1 MNAIT
6 RLPLMLLVWLGIVP
20 FAAAQ
25 SAPFRTE
32 LLALLPDDFAVCVV
46 MHDLR
51 GHAARWGQ
59 SDWLKTFRASPVG
72 KSFLDAPEMRQLE
85 RWQSELK
92 KHLDLDW
99 PTLRDD
105 ILGDTLILAYSPG
118 PKNEPN
124 SEPKDER
131 GLFLLHVRKPDRLIQ
146 VIGKLNESQ
155 IKADKL
161 KLTTHEYKGNTYYR
175 RQEAGKTQ
183 FYIVKESLAA
193 VATKEEILQ
202 AFLDRRSAPAK
213 DNPWAKRF
221 QRAGAESAVFTMFV
235 NPRKLDAEVLQNR
248 KKDDP
253 LSGYWRALE
262 AVFVSVA
269 IQDEAELRI
278 SIQANAGELP
288 EWAKSA
294 FTQTTPASSLWQR
307 FPERSILT
315 IAARTDFAG
324 AADALK
330 LLMPEKDRKK
340 LTTDWQGSI
349 GALLRLDPFKEIL
362 PNIGPDWGICVSPSK
377 DAKQLPQTMFAL
389 AVKPGSK
396 DQPVDKS
403 LFKAVELFAGIA
415 VLDYN
420 KKNPNSTM
428 RLQTVMQD
436 KVEVT
441 YLSNDKLFP
450 PGFQP
455 ACALKDGF
463 LLFASSPD
471 AIVSF
476 RLHERRPDERNE
488 TPLLRVSA
496 PELAELLE
504 HRREHILVTL
514 TDRQQMSD
522 KDAKKNLENVIGLLG
537 LFDHL
542 TLSQHGN
549 ASQASWS
556 IRLTPARSA
565 N

>member
-1 MNAIT
+1 MKKIT
-6 RLPLMLLVWLGIVP
+6 RMPLVLLVWLGIVP
-20 FAAAQ
+20 FVAAQ
-25 SAPFRTE
+25 SAPFRSE

-51 GHAARWGQ
+51 GHAARWEQ

-72 KSFLDAPEMRQLE
+72 KSFLDAPEVRQLD
-85 RWQSELK
+85 RWQSEMK

-99 PTLRDD
+99 PALRDD
-105 ILGDTLILAYSPG
+105 ILGETLILAYSPG
-118 PKNEPN
+118 PRNKPG
-124 SEPKDER
+124 DER
-131 GLFLLHVRKPDRLIQ
+131 GLFLLHVHKPERLVQVIDRL
-146 VIGKLNESQ
+146 NEAQTRSGEVR
-155 IKADKL
+155 
-161 KLTTHEYKGNTYYR
+161 LTELHHKGNTYYR
-175 RQEAGKTQ
+175 RVQTGKTQ
-183 FYIVKESLAA
+183 YYSIKGSLAA
-193 VATKEEILQ
+193 VATKEEIIQ

-213 DNPWAKRF
+213 DNPWAKRL
-221 QRAGAESAVFTMFV
+221 QRAGAESAIVTMFV
-235 NPRKLDAEVLQNR
+235 NPRMLDAEVLQNS

-262 AVFVSVA
+262 AVIVTVT
-269 IQDEAELRI
+269 IQDEAELRV
-278 SIQANAGELP
+278 SIQADAAKLP

-294 FTQTTPASSLWQR
+294 FTQTMPASSLWQR

-315 IAARTDFAG
+315 VAARTDFAG

-340 LTTDWQGSI
+340 LTNDWQGSV

-362 PNIGPDWGICVSPSK
+362 PNIGPDWGICVLPSK

-389 AVKPGSK
+389 AVKSGSN

-420 KKNPNSTM
+420 KKNPNSVI

-436 KVEVT
+436 KVEVLC
-441 YLSNDKLFP
+441 LSNDKVFP

-463 LLFASSPD
+463 LLVASSPD
-471 AIVSF
+471 AILKF
-476 RLHERRPDERNE
+476 RVHDRRPDERKE
-488 TPLLRVSA
+488 TPLLRLSA
-496 PELAELLE
+496 PELAKLLE
-504 HRREHILVTL
+504 HRREHILINL
-514 TDRQQMSD
+514 TDRQQMSAA
-522 KDAKKNLENVIGLLG
+522 DAKKNLENVIGLLG
-537 LFDHL
+537 LFDDL
-542 TLSQHGN
+542 TLSQHGI

-556 IRLTPARSA
+556 IRLTPPRSA

>member
-20 FAAAQ
+20 FATAQ
-25 SAPFRTE
+25 SAPFRSE

-51 GHAARWGQ
+51 GHAGRWEQ
-59 SDWLKTFRASPVG
+59 SEWLKTFRASAVG
-72 KSFLDAPEMRQLE
+72 KSFLDAPEMQQLE
-85 RWQSELK
+85 RWQSEMK
-92 KHLDLDW
+92 RHLDLDW

-105 ILGDTLILAYSPG
+105 ILGETLILAYSPG
-118 PKNEPN
+118 PKTNPE
-124 SEPKDER
+124 DER
-131 GLFLLHVRKPDRLIQ
+131 GLFLLQVRKPERLIQ
-146 VIGKLNESQ
+146 VIDKLNEAQ
-155 IKADKL
+155 IKSGEL
-161 KLTTHEYKGNTYYR
+161 KLTELQHKGNTYFR
-175 RQEAGKTQ
+175 RVQAGKTQ
-183 FYIVKESLAA
+183 YYSVKESLAA
-193 VATKEEILQ
+193 VTTKEEILQ

-213 DNPWAKRF
+213 DNPWASRF
-221 QRAGAESAVFTMFV
+221 QRAGAESAVVTMFV
-235 NPRKLDAEVLQNR
+235 NPRKLDAEVLQNS
-248 KKDDP
+248 KKGDP

-278 SIQANAGELP
+278 SIQADGGKLP

-349 GALLRLDPFKEIL
+349 GALLRLDPFKDIL
-362 PNIGPDWGICVSPSK
+362 PNIGPDWGICVLPSK
-377 DAKQLPQTMFAL
+377 DPKQLPQTMFAL

-396 DQPVDKS
+396 DQPVDKT

-420 KKNPNSTM
+420 KKNPDSII
-428 RLQTVMQD
+428 RLQTVRQNE
-436 KVEVT
+436 VEVV
-441 YLSNDKLFP
+441 YLSNHKLFP

-463 LLFASSPD
+463 LVFASSPD
-471 AIVSF
+471 AIVNF
-476 RLHERRPDERNE
+476 RSHDRKPDERKD

-496 PELAELLE
+496 PELAKLLE
-504 HRREHILVTL
+504 HRREHILMSL
-514 TDRQQMSD
+514 TDRQQMSPMG
-522 KDAKKNLENVIGLLG
+522 AKKNLENVIGLLG

-542 TLSQHGN
+542 TLSQRGN
-549 ASQASWS
+549 ASEASWS
-556 IRLTPARSA
+556 IRLAPAHSA
-565 N
+565 R

>member
-1 MNAIT
+1 
-6 RLPLMLLVWLGIVP
+6 MLLVWLSLVP

-25 SAPFRTE
+25 PAPFRSE
-32 LLALLPDDFAVCVV
+32 LLALLPEDFAVCIV

-51 GHAARWGQ
+51 GHAARWEQ
-59 SDWLKTFRASPVG
+59 SDWLRTFRTSPVG
-72 KSFLDAPEMRQLE
+72 KSFLNAPEVRQID
-85 RWQSELK
+85 RWQSEMK

-99 PTLRDD
+99 RTLRDE
-105 ILGDTLILAYSPG
+105 ILGETLILAYSPG
-118 PKNEPN
+118 PRNKSN
-124 SEPKDER
+124 DER
-131 GLFLLHVRKPDRLIQ
+131 GLLLLHVHNPERLVQVIDRL
-146 VIGKLNESQ
+146 NEAQTRSGEVR
-155 IKADKL
+155 
-161 KLTTHEYKGNTYYR
+161 LTELHHKGNSYYR
-175 RQEAGKTQ
+175 RVQTGKTQ
-183 FYIVKESLAA
+183 YYSIKGSLAA
-193 VATKEEILQ
+193 VATKEEIIQ

-221 QRAGAESAVFTMFV
+221 QRAGAESAIVTMFV
-235 NPRKLDAEVLQNR
+235 NPRMLDAEVLQNS

-262 AVFVSVA
+262 AVFVTVT
-269 IQDEAELRI
+269 IQDDAELRI
-278 SIQANAGELP
+278 SLQADAANLP

-294 FTQTTPASSLWQR
+294 FTQTTPASSLWQW

-330 LLMPEKDRKK
+330 LVMPEKDRRK
-340 LTTDWQGSI
+340 LTNDWQGSV
-349 GALLRLDPFKEIL
+349 GALLRLDTFKEIL
-362 PNIGPDWGICVSPSK
+362 PNIGPDWGFCVLLSK
-377 DAKQLPQTMFAL
+377 DAKQLPQTLFAL

-403 LFKAVELFAGIA
+403 LFKTVELFAGIA

-420 KKNPNSTM
+420 KKNPNSII
-428 RLQTVMQD
+428 RLKTVMQD

-450 PGFQP
+450 LGFQP

-463 LLFASSPD
+463 LLVASSPD
-471 AIVSF
+471 AIMNF
-476 RLHERRPDERNE
+476 RLHDRRPDERKE
-488 TPLLRVSA
+488 TPLLRLSA
-496 PELAELLE
+496 PELAKLLE
-504 HRREHILVTL
+504 HRREHILVNL
-514 TDRQQMSD
+514 TDRQQMSVE
-522 KDAKKNLENVIGLLG
+522 DAKKNLENLIGLLG
-537 LFDHL
+537 MFDRL

-565 N
+565 K